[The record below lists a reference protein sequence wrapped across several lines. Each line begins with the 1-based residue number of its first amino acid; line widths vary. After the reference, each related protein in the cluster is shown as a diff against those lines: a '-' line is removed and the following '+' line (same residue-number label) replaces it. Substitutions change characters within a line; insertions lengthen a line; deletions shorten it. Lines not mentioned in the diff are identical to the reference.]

1 LEYLWV
7 PVRVRQRDHLGGFM
21 DKDKYIQITFKEKS
35 EPYFDSKFDSYTL
48 DNDFITITDENR
60 KVIFMTS
67 DIKKI
72 EIIEEVIE
80 EE

>member
-1 LEYLWV
+1 V

-21 DKDKYIQITFKEKS
+21 DNNKDIRITFKDDAEL
-35 EPYFDSKFDSYTL
+35 YFDSKFDSYTL
-48 DNDFITITDENR
+48 DNNFITITDENR
-60 KVIFMTS
+60 KVIFLTS
-67 DIKKI
+67 SIKKI